1 MTMRGLTVALS
12 KGRIMDDTLR
22 ILREAG
28 IAVPEDLES
37 SRKLILHSPC
47 GEVNYILAK
56 PVDVP
61 TYVEYGVADLGI
73 VGKDVLAEA
82 GRDLYELLDLGIGK
96 CKMSVAGLPD
106 TAYNSASPRVASKY
120 PRIATDYFR
129 EKGQQVEVIFLNGSV
144 ELAPLIGLAER
155 IVDVVE
161 TGRTLK
167 ENGLVVQEDIL
178 DISTRLVAN
187 RMSFRLK
194 SQAIDEF
201 VTRVRDVLDAETQRQ
216 AAAEQEATARAE
228 KEGASS

>member
-1 MTMRGLTVALS
+1 MENLTVALS
-12 KGRIMDDTLR
+12 KGRIMDSTLDLMR
-22 ILREAG
+22 RGG
-28 IAVPEDLES
+28 IPVPQDIDS
-37 SRKLILHSPC
+37 SRKLILHSPQ
-47 GEVNYILAK
+47 GEIRFILAK

-82 GRDLYELLDLGIGK
+82 GRDLYELLDLKIGR
-96 CKMSVAGLPD
+96 CRMSVAGLPEPVMGG
-106 TAYNSASPRVASKY
+106 AMPRIASKY
-120 PRIATDYFR
+120 PRIATEFFR
-129 EKGQQVEVIFLNGSV
+129 KKGQQVEVIFLNGSV

-167 ENGLVVQEDIL
+167 ENGLVILEDIM

-194 SQAIDEF
+194 SAAIDEF
-201 VTRVRDVLDAETQRQ
+201 VNRLRDVVAVEG
-216 AAAEQEATARAE
+216 EQ
-228 KEGASS
+228 

>member
-1 MTMRGLTVALS
+1 MTMQGLTVALS

-22 ILREAG
+22 ILRDAG

-37 SRKLILHSPC
+37 SRKLILQSPG

-73 VGKDVLAEA
+73 VGKDVLVEA
-82 GRDLYELLDLGIGK
+82 GRDLYELLDLGIGR
-96 CKMSVAGLPD
+96 CKMSVAGLPN
-106 TAYNSASPRVASKY
+106 TPPTTMPRVASKY

-129 EKGQQVEVIFLNGSV
+129 EKGQQVDVIFLNGSV

-167 ENGLVVQEDIL
+167 ENGLVVMEDIL
-178 DISTRLVAN
+178 EVSTRVVAN
-187 RMSFRLK
+187 RMAFRLK
-194 SQAIDEF
+194 SKAIDEF
-201 VTRVRDVLDAETQRQ
+201 VARVRGVLAKEV
-216 AAAEQEATARAE
+216 AEQ
-228 KEGASS
+228 

>member
-1 MTMRGLTVALS
+1 MTIQGITVALS
-12 KGRIMDDTLR
+12 KGRIMDSTLK

-28 IAVPEDLES
+28 IPVPEDIES
-37 SRKLILHSPC
+37 SRKLILNTPN
-47 GEVNYILAK
+47 GEIDFILAK

-73 VGKDVLAEA
+73 VGKDVLVEA
-82 GRDLYELLDLGIGK
+82 DRDLYELLDLGIGK
-96 CKMSVAGLPD
+96 CKMSVAGLPN
-106 TAYNSASPRVASKY
+106 TEPHTSMPRIASKY
-120 PRIATDYFR
+120 PRIATEYFR
-129 EKGQQVEVIFLNGSV
+129 GRGQQVEVIFLNGSV

-187 RMSFRLK
+187 RSSFRLK
-194 SQAIDEF
+194 SGVIDEF
-201 VTRVRDVLDAETQRQ
+201 VRLVRGVV
-216 AAAEQEATARAE
+216 EQKEA
-228 KEGASS
+228 SL